1 MAAMI
6 RPETGL
12 RQATRFTWHFIQMY
26 IAMSVGM
33 AALAIGLGLLGYG
46 SLGKRLPEFYALLM
60 AISMVIPMAAW
71 MRFRMGHGWSRTTE
85 MSAAMIIPTGVL
97 VVICSVGIL
106 PHPAALAWSMPL
118 MTVAMLGDMGYRW
131 RDYAQHQH
139 GLVTES
145 VHTEHAVVAFE
156 DAATALKEVTVAP
169 SELLGAVR

>member
-1 MAAMI
+1 MAAVI

-12 RQATRFTWHFIQMY
+12 RKSMRFTWHFIQMY
-26 IAMSVGM
+26 IVMGAGM

-46 SLGKRLPEFYALLM
+46 NLGKRLPEFYALFM

-106 PHPAALAWSMPL
+106 PHAAALAWSMPL

-139 GLVTES
+139 GVVTVS
-145 VHTEHAVVAFE
+145 VRTEHAV
-156 DAATALKEVTVAP
+156 
-169 SELLGAVR
+169 GAIMRGRLES